1 MSHDFEFETLFE
13 GVAYISRDLRNL
25 LLVAEFTK
33 MTYY

>member
-1 MSHDFEFETLFE
+1 MSRAGVFETLVE
-13 GVAYISRDLRNL
+13 GLTYISRDLRNL